1 MSAGSSQKTGIPS
14 LRPGTAEWWR
24 TGYEVER
31 KKKNFFFG
39 NAKVTVERPL
49 SAAVHHS
56 ASDDCILYCCLG
68 RQTSDAEI
76 RGRDGPA

>member
-1 MSAGSSQKTGIPS
+1 MSADSSQEAGIPS
-14 LRPGTAEWWR
+14 LRSGTAEWADR
-24 TGYEVER
+24 VRSEKTSFLAVLR
-31 KKKNFFFG
+31 LQS
-39 NAKVTVERPL
+39 RPL

-56 ASDDCILYCCLG
+56 ANDDCILYGCLG